1 MGPGVPDQEREL
13 VQKLMEKV
21 FRFEMGVGKDFR
33 ERCERF
39 YRQYRGFRAFQDH
52 WTKVGPNDRDAMLYD
67 AKKHWGA
74 HLHIPL
80 SFRTIETIV
89 PKAIAHA
96 PKVLVEP
103 RDEQWRKNVES
114 VRLLIA
120 RQQEQIDIDLALQ
133 AVMRSGR
140 MYGLGIGKGLALDTP
155 LPTPTGWVQMGNVRP
170 GTQLLSEQGRPC
182 SVKRVSD
189 VKELACYRITF
200 EDGAS
205 LVCDAD
211 HLWTTIGLSDRK
223 RLGEAGETA
232 DWRDGWTKARTQRA
246 EDLAERVYAQEGNGQ
261 KWHLVPTTRPL
272 DLADAELPI
281 EPYLLGAWL
290 GDGTSAHG
298 AITSMDPPIL
308 QQIEAAGQAT
318 KVRPSTL
325 AHTAH
330 GYSLPGLERKL
341 RDLGVLKNK
350 HIPTVYLRASRIQRL
365 ELLRGLMD
373 TDGSHL
379 RHGTCEIGLCRKVLA
394 DDMAELLRSMG
405 WKVRRY
411 EQPTRGPL
419 ATPGGRVYRLNFTPD
434 ICPFRLPR
442 KAERWQPS
450 KQAIRATGRHIASI
464 EPVETVPTQC
474 IEVDSPSE
482 LFLAGEDMVPTHN
495 TYWRK
500 EVVNRRRMEQ
510 RVFRRGFTLGKL
522 TPEVTF
528 DDPMFEDL
536 DVFDF
541 GWDPYGSDMR
551 TCEWTYHRVWM
562 STEAV
567 IARLGEG
574 VWQTESAKVL
584 KPDDIRGMG
593 GGGQRYDEIWKDR
606 MEVSGFR
613 SWATFGER
621 GEQPHELIEWHD
633 GERVLTILDRQVL
646 VQDAENPCCGM
657 MPFQIY
663 RPTPLSKQFVGIG
676 DLEPLEHL
684 QRELDTLRSQ
694 RRDAATI
701 ALCAGYAFD
710 DGIINEEDLQFG
722 PNAAIRVNGNPNEA
736 LLPLHV
742 REVPGSGYQEE
753 AAIVSN
759 IEAVSGLQDALNPS
773 PSSSTTQT
781 ATEAQL
787 VQASLSA
794 RIELGSRRFEIE
806 VVRALGRSMLY
817 LDQRMITEDRPALMV
832 PEEGVTPEEAM
843 ETGAWREYPIGP
855 GELLGEYEIMMEGG
869 SMAARN
875 IPQDRADAAQLMNM
889 FAHSWYI
896 NPTKPLERALE
907 LMGVKHPKAWMRAQ
921 EPPIPAMALSFLKLA
936 GVDPTLIEQA
946 VMKARTVSA
955 PQEGPTADQVTGMLG
970 GAPVAGAAA
979 AGAGAAASPAPAAA
993 GGAHL

>member
-1 MGPGVPDQEREL
+1 MGPGVPDQERDL

-89 PKAIAHA
+89 PKAIANA
-96 PKVLVEP
+96 PKVLVLP

-114 VRLLIA
+114 VRLLIE

-140 MYGLGIGKGLALDTP
+140 MYGLG
-155 LPTPTGWVQMGNVRP
+155 
-170 GTQLLSEQGRPC
+170 
-182 SVKRVSD
+182 VS
-189 VKELACYRITF
+189 K
-200 EDGAS
+200 
-205 LVCDAD
+205 
-211 HLWTTIGLSDRK
+211 
-223 RLGEAGETA
+223 
-232 DWRDGWTKARTQRA
+232 
-246 EDLAERVYAQEGNGQ
+246 
-261 KWHLVPTTRPL
+261 
-272 DLADAELPI
+272 
-281 EPYLLGAWL
+281 
-290 GDGTSAHG
+290 
-298 AITSMDPPIL
+298 
-308 QQIEAAGQAT
+308 
-318 KVRPSTL
+318 
-325 AHTAH
+325 
-330 GYSLPGLERKL
+330 
-341 RDLGVLKNK
+341 
-350 HIPTVYLRASRIQRL
+350 
-365 ELLRGLMD
+365 
-373 TDGSHL
+373 
-379 RHGTCEIGLCRKVLA
+379 
-394 DDMAELLRSMG
+394 
-405 WKVRRY
+405 
-411 EQPTRGPL
+411 
-419 ATPGGRVYRLNFTPD
+419 
-434 ICPFRLPR
+434 
-442 KAERWQPS
+442 
-450 KQAIRATGRHIASI
+450 
-464 EPVETVPTQC
+464 
-474 IEVDSPSE
+474 
-482 LFLAGEDMVPTHN
+482 
-495 TYWRK
+495 TYWRR

-522 TPEVTF
+522 TPELTF
-528 DDPMFEDL
+528 DDPMVEDL

-567 IARLGEG
+567 IARLGED
-574 VWQTESAKVL
+574 VWETESAKAL
-584 KPDDIRGMG
+584 TPDDVRGMG

-613 SWATFGER
+613 SWSTFGER

-710 DGIINEEDLQFG
+710 DGIVNEEDLQFG
-722 PNAAIRVNGNPNEA
+722 PNAAIRVNGNPAEA
-736 LLPLHV
+736 LMPLQV

-773 PSSSTTQT
+773 PGTSTTQT

-817 LDQRMITEDRPALMV
+817 LDQRMITENRPALMV

-843 ETGAWREYPIGP
+843 ETGAYKQYPVGP
-855 GELLGEYEIMMEGG
+855 GELLGEYEIAMEGG
-869 SMAARN
+869 SMAAKN

-889 FAHSWYI
+889 FAHSWYV

-907 LMGVKHPKAWMRAQ
+907 LMGVKHPKAWMKAS

-936 GVDPTLIEQA
+936 GVDPNLIEQA

-979 AGAGAAASPAPAAA
+979 AGAPTTA
-993 GGAHL
+993 GVGK